1 MQGHRDF
8 AKVYAELVH
17 KNLVGT
23 PAPPPPPPMCNWS
36 GVRLSAGIQEYP
48 PIIGRADN
56 QISVRL
62 SMHIILG

>member
-23 PAPPPPPPMCNWS
+23 PPRPMCNWS
-36 GVRLSAGIQEYP
+36 GVRLSAGIQEYR